1 MRLNDYQLRAA
12 RTVNPALSPAERLLD
27 AAAGLSEEGG
37 EVLGTLRKHL
47 YQQRP
52 LDREKLQE
60 ELGDALWCLAAVA
73 TAAGMSLGEVA
84 GANLD
89 KLARRYPD
97 GFSTE
102 ASVRRDDDPVRANDD
117 SAREPRPSGEAG
129 RDDA

>member
-1 MRLNDYQLRAA
+1 MRLNEYQAMAA
-12 RTVNPALSPAERLLD
+12 RTMNPSLTPAERLLD

-52 LDREKLQE
+52 LDRERLQE

-84 GANLD
+84 GANLA

-97 GFSTE
+97 GFSPE
-102 ASVRRDDDPVRANDD
+102 ASARRPKD
-117 SAREPRPSGEAG
+117 
-129 RDDA
+129 

>member
-1 MRLNDYQLRAA
+1 MRLNDYQSMAA
-12 RTVNPALSPAERLLD
+12 RTMNPALSPSERLLD

-52 LDREKLQE
+52 LDRERLQE

-84 GANLD
+84 DANLA
-89 KLARRYPD
+89 KLARRHPH
-97 GFSTE
+97 GFSVEGNAKAT
-102 ASVRRDDDPVRANDD
+102 D
-117 SAREPRPSGEAG
+117 
-129 RDDA
+129 